1 MKKLILGIILST
13 IIQIN
18 GRVIQ
23 AQESLLPE
31 DQESS
36 FFQTVRAN
44 QKESYITFGGGIGNI
59 EPLIFEALV
68 APYFLLRTSKDAKWG
83 ATISPVM
90 YIRMYNEYSFPV
102 RTPSYMPQVTFYR
115 MIGDESKR
123 SLNYLFLNLVHHSN
137 GQDDD
142 FFNEDGSINT
152 LSGDFSTD
160 YLELG
165 AFFTQQLVPFS
176 NTREYFKTS
185 IEYHPDITRVKDLEG
200 RYCFLRWNNSF
211 RVFRFFGSTGSLKLD
226 KTPGIQSTLK
236 TTWMFG
242 NINDSGFFDTG
253 ERFNISFT
261 IAYRPRVL
269 SDVSFFANFYSGKDY
284 YNMQFDRRLT
294 VLRFGLQA
302 FAFR

>member
-13 IIQIN
+13 IIHNN
-18 GRVIQ
+18 GQVIL
-23 AQESLLPE
+23 AQESLPSD

-59 EPLIFEALV
+59 EPLIFEGLI
-68 APYFLLRTSKDAKWG
+68 APYFLLRTSENAKWG
-83 ATISPVM
+83 ATLSPVM

-102 RTPSYMPQVTFYR
+102 RTPSYMPQLTFYR
-115 MIGDESKR
+115 MIGDENKR

-137 GQDDD
+137 GQNDD
-142 FFNEDGSINT
+142 FFKEDGSINT

-185 IEYHPDITRVKDLEG
+185 IEYHPDITRAKDLEG
-200 RYCFLRWNNSF
+200 RYSFLRWNNSF
-211 RVFRFFGSTGSLKLD
+211 RVFRFIGSSGSLTLE
-226 KTPGIQSTLK
+226 KTPRIQSTLK

-242 NINDSGFFDTG
+242 DINGSGFFDAG
-253 ERFNISFT
+253 ERFNFSFT

-284 YNMQFDRRLT
+284 YNMQFYRRLT